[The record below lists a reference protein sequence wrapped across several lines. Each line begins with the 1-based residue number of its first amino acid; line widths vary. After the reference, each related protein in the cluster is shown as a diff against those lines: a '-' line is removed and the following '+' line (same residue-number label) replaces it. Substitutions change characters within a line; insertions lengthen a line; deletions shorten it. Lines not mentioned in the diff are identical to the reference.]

1 MYNFS
6 FLQIKAL
13 HSCAICYKIYKCIIV
28 YFIIVGV
35 IMTRKEER
43 QQAFAIVF
51 EKSFKD
57 DSLESIINDA
67 IEAGAYN
74 ESEYCT
80 TAIFGVFDNIESIDG
95 LISANLKDWTLDRI
109 SRVALSVMRL
119 AVYEIKYMEDIPVG
133 ASINEAVELTKKF
146 STNEDASFVNG
157 VLGTIA
163 KA

>member
-1 MYNFS
+1 
-6 FLQIKAL
+6 
-13 HSCAICYKIYKCIIV
+13 
-28 YFIIVGV
+28 
-35 IMTRKEER
+35 MTRKEER

-57 DSLESIINDA
+57 DSLESIISDA
-67 IEAGAYN
+67 LEAGAYT

-109 SRVALSVMRL
+109 SRVALSIMRL
-119 AVYEIKYMEDIPVG
+119 AVFEIKFMDDIPVG

-146 STNEDASFVNG
+146 DDPKAKAFVNG
-157 VLGTIA
+157 VLNSVKNALEAEGNDKNA
-163 KA
+163 

>member
-1 MYNFS
+1 
-6 FLQIKAL
+6 
-13 HSCAICYKIYKCIIV
+13 
-28 YFIIVGV
+28 
-35 IMTRKEER
+35 MTRKEER

-57 DSLESIINDA
+57 DSLESIISDA
-67 IEAGAYN
+67 LEAGAYT

-109 SRVALSVMRL
+109 SRVALSIMRL
-119 AVYEIKYMEDIPVG
+119 AVYEIKFMDDIPVG

-146 STNEDASFVNG
+146 STTEDASFVNG

>member
-1 MYNFS
+1 MYI
-6 FLQIKAL
+6 LL
-13 HSCAICYKIYKCIIV
+13 L
-28 YFIIVGV
+28 VGV
-35 IMTRKEER
+35 FMTRKEER

-57 DSLESIINDA
+57 DSLEEVIGDA
-67 IEAGAYN
+67 KEAEAYT
-74 ESEYCT
+74 ESEYCNK
-80 TAIFGVFDNIESIDG
+80 AIFGVFENIEAIDG

-119 AVYEIKYMEDIPVG
+119 AVYEIKFIDDIPVG

-146 STNEDASFVNG
+146 STKDDASFVNG

-163 KA
+163 KGK

>member
-1 MYNFS
+1 
-6 FLQIKAL
+6 
-13 HSCAICYKIYKCIIV
+13 
-28 YFIIVGV
+28 
-35 IMTRKEER
+35 MTRKEER

-57 DSLESIINDA
+57 DSLNDIINDA
-67 IEAGAYN
+67 LEAGAYK

-80 TAIFGVFDNIESIDG
+80 TAIFGVFENIEAIDG
-95 LISANLKDWTLDRI
+95 LISSNLKDWTLDRI

-119 AVYEIKYMEDIPVG
+119 AVYEIKFMDDIPVG

-146 STNEDASFVNG
+146 STKEDASFVNG
-157 VLGTIA
+157 VLGAIA